1 MVGHY
6 KGVWK
11 ETGKE
16 FKANATH
23 VWTVK
28 NEKMTHFFQA
38 VDTAEIVNP

>member
-1 MVGHY
+1 MAGHY
-6 KGVWK
+6 MGVSK

-28 NEKMTHFFQA
+28 DKKATHFFQA
-38 VDTAEIVNP
+38 VDTAEIINS